1 MKRFG
6 VIGAALL
13 LLSGCAAN
21 DTENPSNLEGAVS
34 EAPAANASA
43 PAVTDGQLHTLSV
56 ELMTYQGGTNGAR
69 EYVVAQAKQACDSIN
84 QEVYIEKLTSET
96 TWRGGRAE
104 LTCAC
109 VAKSDSR
116 LKHSRAG
123 PPRSM

>member
-21 DTENPSNLEGAVS
+21 DTENPSNLEGAV
-34 EAPAANASA
+34 PAANASA

-84 QEVYIEKLTSET
+84 QEVYIEKFTSET

-104 LTCAC
+104 LTFAC
-109 VAKSDSR
+109 VDKSDSR
-116 LKHSRAG
+116 LKQ
-123 PPRSM
+123 

>member
-21 DTENPSNLEGAVS
+21 DTEPPSNLEGAVS

-69 EYVVAQAKQACDSIN
+69 GI
-84 QEVYIEKLTSET
+84 
-96 TWRGGRAE
+96 
-104 LTCAC
+104 
-109 VAKSDSR
+109 R
-116 LKHSRAG
+116 L
-123 PPRSM
+123 

>member
-21 DTENPSNLEGAVS
+21 DTEPPSNLEG
-34 EAPAANASA
+34 AANASA

-84 QEVYIEKLTSET
+84 QEVYIENLTSET

-104 LTCAC
+104 LTFAC
-109 VAKSDSR
+109 VDKSDSR
-116 LKHSRAG
+116 LKQ
-123 PPRSM
+123 

>member
-21 DTENPSNLEGAVS
+21 DTETPSNLEGAVS
-34 EAPAANASA
+34 EAA

-84 QEVYIEKLTSET
+84 QEVYIENLTSET

-104 LTCAC
+104 LTFAC
-109 VAKSDSR
+109 VDKSDSR
-116 LKHSRAG
+116 LKQ
-123 PPRSM
+123 

>member
-21 DTENPSNLEGAVS
+21 DTEPPSNLEGAVS
-34 EAPAANASA
+34 EAPAANVSA

-84 QEVYIEKLTSET
+84 QEVYIENLTSET

-104 LTCAC
+104 LTFAC
-109 VAKSDSR
+109 VDKSDSR
-116 LKHSRAG
+116 LKQ
-123 PPRSM
+123 

>member
-1 MKRFG
+1 MIREPPQTLKG
-6 VIGAALL
+6 
-13 LLSGCAAN
+13 
-21 DTENPSNLEGAVS
+21 PVS

-84 QEVYIEKLTSET
+84 QEVYIENLTSET

-104 LTCAC
+104 LTFAC
-109 VAKSDSR
+109 VDKSDSR
-116 LKHSRAG
+116 PQAIAAG
-123 PPRSM
+123 PPRSFCALLCQ

>member
-21 DTENPSNLEGAVS
+21 DTAPPSNLEGAVS

-69 EYVVAQAKQACDSIN
+69 EYVVAQVFPYQALCI
-84 QEVYIEKLTSET
+84 
-96 TWRGGRAE
+96 RGEQGQHC
-104 LTCAC
+104 TF
-109 VAKSDSR
+109 S
-116 LKHSRAG
+116 
-123 PPRSM
+123 

>member
-21 DTENPSNLEGAVS
+21 DTEPPSNLEGAVS

-56 ELMTYQGGTNGAR
+56 ELMTYQGGTNGRSGIRCSPSEASLRQHQSGSVHRKPYFGNHMAR
-69 EYVVAQAKQACDSIN
+69 GQ
-84 QEVYIEKLTSET
+84 
-96 TWRGGRAE
+96 GRVDFC
-104 LTCAC
+104 LC
-109 VAKSDSR
+109 R
-116 LKHSRAG
+116 
-123 PPRSM
+123 

>member
-21 DTENPSNLEGAVS
+21 DTETPSNLEGAVS

-84 QEVYIEKLTSET
+84 QEVYIENLTSET

-104 LTCAC
+104 LTFVC
-109 VAKSDSR
+109 VDKSDSR
-116 LKHSRAG
+116 LKQ
-123 PPRSM
+123 

>member
-21 DTENPSNLEGAVS
+21 DTESPSNLEGAVS

-69 EYVVAQAKQACDSIN
+69 EYVDSQAKQACDQHQSGSVHRKTYFGN
-84 QEVYIEKLTSET
+84 HMA
-96 TWRGGRAE
+96 RGQGRVDFC
-104 LTCAC
+104 LC
-109 VAKSDSR
+109 R
-116 LKHSRAG
+116 
-123 PPRSM
+123 

>member
-21 DTENPSNLEGAVS
+21 DTESPSNLEGAVS
-34 EAPAANASA
+34 EAPAANVSA
-43 PAVTDGQLHTLSV
+43 PGQLHTLSV

-84 QEVYIEKLTSET
+84 QEVYIENLTSET

-104 LTCAC
+104 LTFAC
-109 VAKSDSR
+109 VDKSDSR
-116 LKHSRAG
+116 LKQ
-123 PPRSM
+123 

>member
-21 DTENPSNLEGAVS
+21 DTGTPSSLEGAVS

-43 PAVTDGQLHTLSV
+43 PAVTDGQMHTLSV

-84 QEVYIEKLTSET
+84 QEVYIESLTSET

-104 LTCAC
+104 LT
-109 VAKSDSR
+109 
-116 LKHSRAG
+116 
-123 PPRSM
+123 

>member
-21 DTENPSNLEGAVS
+21 DTETPSNLEGAVS

-56 ELMTYQGGTNGAR
+56 ELMTYQGGTNGRSGIRCSPSEASLR
-69 EYVVAQAKQACDSIN
+69 RTIRKC
-84 QEVYIEKLTSET
+84 TSKT
-96 TWRGGRAE
+96 LLRKPHGAGQGRADFC
-104 LTCAC
+104 LC
-109 VAKSDSR
+109 R
-116 LKHSRAG
+116 
-123 PPRSM
+123 

>member
-21 DTENPSNLEGAVS
+21 D
-34 EAPAANASA
+34 
-43 PAVTDGQLHTLSV
+43 SV

-104 LTCAC
+104 LTFAC
-109 VAKSDSR
+109 VDKSDSR
-116 LKHSRAG
+116 LKQ
-123 PPRSM
+123 

>member
-21 DTENPSNLEGAVS
+21 DTGTPSNLEGAVS

-43 PAVTDGQLHTLSV
+43 PAVTDGQMHTLSV

-84 QEVYIEKLTSET
+84 QEVYIESLTSVT
-96 TWRGGRAE
+96 RWRGGRAE
-104 LTCAC
+104 LTFAC
-109 VAKSDSR
+109 VDKNDSR
-116 LKHSRAG
+116 LKQ
-123 PPRSM
+123 

>member
-21 DTENPSNLEGAVS
+21 DTGTPSLDEAVS
-34 EAPAANASA
+34 DVPAADASA
-43 PAVTDGQLHTLSV
+43 PAVTEGEMHTLSV

-69 EYVVAQAKQACDSIN
+69 EYIVAQAKQACDSIN
-84 QEVYIEKLTSET
+84 QEVYIENLTSET

-104 LTCAC
+104 LTFAC
-109 VAKSDSR
+109 VDKND
-116 LKHSRAG
+116 
-123 PPRSM
+123 PRVKNK

>member
-21 DTENPSNLEGAVS
+21 DTGTPSNLEGAVS
-34 EAPAANASA
+34 EAPAANTSA
-43 PAVTDGQLHTLSV
+43 PAVTDGQMHTLSV

-84 QEVYIEKLTSET
+84 QEVYIESLTSET

-104 LTCAC
+104 LTLAC
-109 VAKSDSR
+109 VDKNDSR
-116 LKHSRAG
+116 LKQ
-123 PPRSM
+123 

>member
-21 DTENPSNLEGAVS
+21 DTGTPSNLEGA
-34 EAPAANASA
+34 EAPAADASA
-43 PAVTDGQLHTLSV
+43 PAVTDGQMHTLSV

-84 QEVYIEKLTSET
+84 QEVYIESLTSET

-104 LTCAC
+104 LTFAC
-109 VAKSDSR
+109 VDKNDSR
-116 LKHSRAG
+116 LKQ
-123 PPRSM
+123 

>member
-21 DTENPSNLEGAVS
+21 DTEPPSNLEGAVS

-56 ELMTYQGGTNGAR
+56 
-69 EYVVAQAKQACDSIN
+69 
-84 QEVYIEKLTSET
+84 
-96 TWRGGRAE
+96 
-104 LTCAC
+104 
-109 VAKSDSR
+109 
-116 LKHSRAG
+116 
-123 PPRSM
+123 

>member
-21 DTENPSNLEGAVS
+21 DTETPSNLEGAVS
-34 EAPAANASA
+34 EAPSA

-104 LTCAC
+104 LTFAC
-109 VAKSDSR
+109 VDKSDSR
-116 LKHSRAG
+116 LKQ
-123 PPRSM
+123 

>member
-21 DTENPSNLEGAVS
+21 DTEPPSNLEGAVS

-43 PAVTDGQLHTLSV
+43 AVTDGQLHTLSV

-84 QEVYIEKLTSET
+84 QEVYIENLTSET

-104 LTCAC
+104 LTFAC
-109 VAKSDSR
+109 VDKSDSR
-116 LKHSRAG
+116 LKQ
-123 PPRSM
+123 

>member
-21 DTENPSNLEGAVS
+21 DTAPSRFDTGTPSNLEGAVS

-84 QEVYIEKLTSET
+84 QEVYIENLTSET

-104 LTCAC
+104 LTFAC
-109 VAKSDSR
+109 VDKSDSR
-116 LKHSRAG
+116 LKQ
-123 PPRSM
+123 

>member
-34 EAPAANASA
+34 EAPAA
-43 PAVTDGQLHTLSV
+43 TDGQMHTLSV

-84 QEVYIEKLTSET
+84 QEVYIENLTSET

-104 LTCAC
+104 LTFAC
-109 VAKSDSR
+109 VDKSDSR
-116 LKHSRAG
+116 LKQ
-123 PPRSM
+123 